1 MSAEH
6 QTPQRNPKRFADLAL
21 DSFKL
26 YKSGLLPLTAAALI
40 GCLGSF
46 FLALLADPNSGIYT
60 SFFLFIAD
68 AIPVGLAEI
77 AILILAIRLQ
87 QGDEPGI
94 LSSYLAGVPIAPY
107 YLFGNVVASIFFLSS
122 MLVAFSLFGPSLIL
136 IPFLAIG
143 LFFFARFGFWGPII
157 VSERRGFFSALRI
170 SWIMVKGRTPRTM
183 AIWAGIYL
191 SLLIFMLLVLVPIIS
206 VFPAFQL
213 FIIFLFQALTLPF
226 LTIFTLL
233 LYQDYLGVVGGPQSD
248 LLAIYSMSGSYSDE
262 SYPPPEDGNIQG
274 Q

>member
-1 MSAEH
+1 
-6 QTPQRNPKRFADLAL
+6 
-21 DSFKL
+21 
-26 YKSGLLPLTAAALI
+26 
-40 GCLGSF
+40 
-46 FLALLADPNSGIYT
+46 
-60 SFFLFIAD
+60 
-68 AIPVGLAEI
+68 
-77 AILILAIRLQ
+77 
-87 QGDEPGI
+87 
-94 LSSYLAGVPIAPY
+94 
-107 YLFGNVVASIFFLSS
+107 
-122 MLVAFSLFGPSLIL
+122 AFSLFGPSLIL